1 MLQTEEQGS
10 KVSRPIVR
18 ISVLS
23 ISLAIV
29 VNLLTVAIVTGF
41 QNEIR
46 EKISGFNAPIF
57 VGKAGFSSLHEI
69 EPVHKSK
76 TITQSILTTAG
87 VKGTY
92 NVAYKPALLQSA
104 LFEEKVKRAN
114 KADTTVQRQEISG
127 VLMKGVGASY
137 DWTFIKKHLKQ
148 GEIPN
153 FEKDKDAI
161 LLSEQL
167 AKILHFQIGDTVSAF
182 YVKNQPVL
190 RKYTVK
196 GFFSTSLEEYDKK
209 MVFCGLPEVQKL
221 NDWGLQ
227 VQMELV
233 DSLSENNSFILKT
246 TTTGQETE
254 LYYNWGEGMNIYTG
268 IFLRELRDSVYRVV
282 IGQTSKSRGKIES
295 LDTCELKVKLPFGVN
310 FISSSDLILE
320 NGKLKITF
328 ENENFGKLET
338 KKGIVSL
345 RFKQG
350 KGNATEL
357 VAGWEVRL
365 DNWSDLEPV
374 QSLLKSKLEMFPTE
388 KGELLQVKS
397 VVENESELFSWLSF
411 LDYNVMIIL
420 TLMLI
425 IGIINIGSAL
435 LVLIV
440 MRTNFIGLLKA
451 MGASNWDIRRVF
463 LWQAAFLIGK
473 GMFYGNLIGLILCF
487 IQIQFAPFQLDPAV
501 YFLDKVPVELTFFG
515 WLGVNLLTFG
525 ICMISLLLPS
535 AVVTRI
541 SPSKAIKF
549 N

>member
-1 MLQTEEQGS
+1 LQTEEQGS

-76 TITQSILTTAG
+76 TISQSILTTAG
-87 VKGTY
+87 VKGTD

-104 LFEEKVKRAN
+104 IFVEKVKRAN
-114 KADTTVQRQEISG
+114 KADTAVQRQEISG
-127 VLMKGVGASY
+127 VLMKGVSANY
-137 DWTFIKKHLKQ
+137 DWTFIKKHLKK

-196 GFFSTSLEEYDKK
+196 GFFSTGLEEYDKK

-295 LDTCELKVKLPFGVN
+295 LDTCELKVKLPSGVH
-310 FISSSDLILE
+310 FISSSDLVLE

-338 KKGIVSL
+338 KKGNVLL
-345 RFKQG
+345 RFKHG

-365 DNWSDLEPV
+365 DNWSDLAAV

>member
-1 MLQTEEQGS
+1 MQTEEQGS

-76 TITQSILTTAG
+76 TISQSILTTAG
-87 VKGTY
+87 VKGTD
-92 NVAYKPALLQSA
+92 NVTYKPALLQSA

-127 VLMKGVGASY
+127 VLMKGVSASY
-137 DWTFIKKHLKQ
+137 DWTFIKKHLKK

-196 GFFSTSLEEYDKK
+196 GFFSTGLEEYDKK

-227 VQMELV
+227 VQLELV

-295 LDTCELKVKLPFGVN
+295 LDTCELKVKLPLGVN

-320 NGKLKITF
+320 NGKLKIIF

-365 DNWSDLEPV
+365 DNWSDLAAV

-451 MGASNWDIRRVF
+451 MGASNWDIRRIF